1 MKTLYF
7 DIFSGISGDMA
18 LSALISLGVDEKE
31 ISEILS
37 KLTDIKIDLSVE
49 KIDRHSIS
57 ANLLKI
63 KTTDDSK
70 RYRNLNDI
78 KNILEDS
85 DLKNEVINNS
95 IKTFDIL
102 AVAEASI
109 HNMSVDKVHFHE
121 IGAIDSIIDIVGV
134 SYALD
139 TLNINKVL
147 SSKPVL
153 GHGTVKTEHGI
164 LPLPAPATLRILN
177 KIDVKRI
184 DVEGELTTP
193 TGAAILKAN
202 VQEFKNSFDG
212 TIIKEVYSTGNL
224 SFKEIPNLLRTI
236 LLESGSHNNKLYTD
250 KIYQISTNID
260 DMTGEALGFLLDR
273 LLSVGAYDVTYSQ
286 STGKKNRPTHII
298 NIILPFN
305 LKDIIIKTIFKY
317 STTAGIRISEVDR
330 VVMNREFKIIDLF
343 GNNINVKI
351 LKYGDI
357 EKVSPEWDDCVS
369 VSKIIDMTPIEVYY
383 KAIGII
389 NNQ

>member
-37 KLTDIKIDLSVE
+37 KLTNIKIDLSVE

-63 KTTDDSK
+63 KTTDDNK

-78 KNILEDS
+78 KNILENS
-85 DLKNEVINNS
+85 NLKKTVIENS
-95 IKTFDIL
+95 IKTFEIL
-102 AVAEASI
+102 AIAEAEV
-109 HNMSVDKVHFHE
+109 HNMPVEKVHFHE

-139 TLNINKVL
+139 TLSINKIQ
-147 SSKPVL
+147 SSKPVF
-153 GHGTVKTEHGI
+153 GYGTVKTEHGI
-164 LPLPAPATLRILN
+164 LPLPAPATIRILN
-177 KIDVKRI
+177 GIDVKRI

-202 VQEFKNSFDG
+202 VHEFKNSFNG
-212 TIIKEVYSTGNL
+212 TIIKEVYSTGNM
-224 SFKEIPNLLRTI
+224 SFIEIPNLLRTI
-236 LLESGSHNNKLYTD
+236 LLEDNNDKIYTD

-260 DMTGEALGFLLDR
+260 DMTGEALGFLLDN
-273 LLSVGAYDVTYSQ
+273 LLSVGAYDVAYTQ
-286 STGKKNRPTHII
+286 ATGKKNRPTHIM

-305 LKDIIIKTIFKY
+305 LKDIIIETVFKF

-330 VVMNREFKIIDLF
+330 VIMDREFRNIDLF
-343 GNNINVKI
+343 GNNIKVKI
-351 LKYGDI
+351 LKYHDI
-357 EKVSPEWDDCVS
+357 EKASPEWDDCAA

-383 KAIGII
+383 KAMSII

>member
-78 KNILEDS
+78 KNILENS
-85 DLKNEVINNS
+85 NLKKTVINNS
-95 IKTFDIL
+95 IKTFEIL
-102 AVAEASI
+102 AVAEAEV
-109 HNMSVDKVHFHE
+109 HNMPVEKVHFHE
-121 IGAIDSIIDIVGV
+121 IGAIDTIIDIVGV

-139 TLNINKVL
+139 ILNINKIQ
-147 SSKPVL
+147 SSKPVF
-153 GHGTVKTEHGI
+153 GYGTVKTEHGI
-164 LPLPAPATLRILN
+164 LPLPAPATIRILN
-177 KIDVKRI
+177 GIDVKRI

-202 VQEFKNSFDG
+202 VEEFKNSFNG
-212 TIIKEVYSTGNL
+212 TIIKEVYSTGNM

-236 LLESGSHNNKLYTD
+236 LLDDNSDKSHID
-250 KIYQISTNID
+250 RIYQISTNID
-260 DMTGEALGFLLDR
+260 DMTGEALGFLLDN
-273 LLSVGAYDVTYSQ
+273 LLSVGAYDVTYTQ
-286 STGKKNRPTHII
+286 ATGKKNRPTHIM

-305 LKDIIIKTIFKY
+305 LKDIIIETVFKF
-317 STTAGIRISEVDR
+317 STTAGVRISEIDR
-330 VVMNREFKIIDLF
+330 VIMDREFKNVDIQGSSIK
-343 GNNINVKI
+343 VKI
-351 LKYGDI
+351 LKYHDI
-357 EKVSPEWDDCVS
+357 EKASPEWDDCVA

-383 KAIGII
+383 KAMSII

>member
-18 LSALISLGVDEKE
+18 LSALISLGVDAKE
-31 ISEILS
+31 ISDILS

-63 KTTDDSK
+63 KTTDDNK

-78 KNILEDS
+78 KNILENS
-85 DLKNEVINNS
+85 SLKKTVIENS
-95 IKTFDIL
+95 IKTFEIL
-102 AVAEASI
+102 AIAEAEV
-109 HNMSVDKVHFHE
+109 HNMPVEKVHFHE
-121 IGAIDSIIDIVGV
+121 VGAIDSIIDIVGV

-139 TLNINKVL
+139 ILNINKVI

-153 GHGTVKTEHGI
+153 GYGTVKTEHGI

-177 KIDVKRI
+177 GIDVKRI

-202 VQEFKNSFDG
+202 VHEFKNAFNG
-212 TIIKEVYSTGNL
+212 AIIKEVYSTGNM
-224 SFKEIPNLLRTI
+224 SFIEIPNLLRTI
-236 LLESGSHNNKLYTD
+236 LLDDNSDKNYTD

-260 DMTGEALGFLLDR
+260 DMTGEALGFLLDN
-273 LLSVGAYDVTYSQ
+273 LLSVGAYDVSYTHA
-286 STGKKNRPTHII
+286 TGKKNRPTHII

-305 LKDIIIKTIFKY
+305 LKDIIIETVFKF
-317 STTAGIRISEVDR
+317 STTAGIRILEVDR
-330 VVMNREFKIIDLF
+330 VIMDREFKNIDLF
-343 GNNINVKI
+343 GNIIKVKI

-357 EKVSPEWDDCVS
+357 EKASPEWDDCVA

>member
-18 LSALISLGVDEKE
+18 LSALISLGVDEKD

-78 KNILEDS
+78 KNILEGS

-95 IKTFDIL
+95 IKTFEIL
-102 AVAEASI
+102 ADAEASV
-109 HNMSVDKVHFHE
+109 HNIPIEKVHFHE
-121 IGAIDSIIDIVGV
+121 IGAIDTIIDIVGV

-139 TLNINKVL
+139 TLCIDKIL
-147 SSKPVL
+147 SSKPIF
-153 GHGTVKTEHGI
+153 GYGTVKTEHGI
-164 LPLPAPATLRILN
+164 LPLPAPATIRILQG
-177 KIDVKRI
+177 IDVKRI

-193 TGAAILKAN
+193 TGAVILKAN
-202 VQEFKNSFDG
+202 VHEFKNSFNG
-212 TIIKEVYSTGNL
+212 TIIKEVYSTGNM

-236 LLESGSHNNKLYTD
+236 LLNDTACELYAD

-260 DMTGEALGFLLDR
+260 DMTGEALGFLLDT
-273 LLSVGAYDVTYSQ
+273 LLSVGAYDVTYTQ
-286 STGKKNRPTHII
+286 ATGKKNRPTHIM

-305 LKDIIIKTIFKY
+305 LKDIIIETIFKF

-330 VVMNREFKIIDLF
+330 VIMDREFKTIDLF
-343 GNNINVKI
+343 DNNIKVKI

-357 EKVSPEWDDCVS
+357 EKASPEWDDCVA

>member
-18 LSALISLGVDEKE
+18 LSALISLGVDAKE
-31 ISEILS
+31 ISDILS

-63 KTTDDSK
+63 KTTDDNK
-70 RYRNLNDI
+70 RYRNLIDI
-78 KNILEDS
+78 KNILENS
-85 DLKNEVINNS
+85 SLKKTVIENS
-95 IKTFDIL
+95 IKTFEIL
-102 AVAEASI
+102 AIAEAEV
-109 HNMSVDKVHFHE
+109 HNMPVEKVHFHE
-121 IGAIDSIIDIVGV
+121 VGAIDSLIDIVGV

-139 TLNINKVL
+139 ILNINKVI

-153 GHGTVKTEHGI
+153 GYGTVKTEHGI

-177 KIDVKRI
+177 GIDVKRI

-202 VQEFKNSFDG
+202 VHEFKNSFNG
-212 TIIKEVYSTGNL
+212 VIIKEVYSTGNL

-236 LLESGSHNNKLYTD
+236 LLDDNCDKLYSD

-260 DMTGEALGFLLDR
+260 DMTGEALGFLLDN
-273 LLSVGAYDVTYSQ
+273 LLSVGAYDVSYTHA
-286 STGKKNRPTHII
+286 TGKKNRPTHII

-305 LKDIIIKTIFKY
+305 LKDIIIETVFKF
-317 STTAGIRISEVDR
+317 STTAGIRILEVDR
-330 VVMNREFKIIDLF
+330 VIMDREFKNIDLF
-343 GNNINVKI
+343 GNIIKVKI

-357 EKVSPEWDDCVS
+357 EKASPEWDDCVA

>member
-37 KLTDIKIDLSVE
+37 KLTNIKIDLSVE

-63 KTTDDSK
+63 KTTDDNK

-78 KNILEDS
+78 KNILENS
-85 DLKNEVINNS
+85 NLKKTVIENS
-95 IKTFDIL
+95 IKTFEIL
-102 AVAEASI
+102 AIAEAEV
-109 HNMSVDKVHFHE
+109 HNMPVEKVHFHE

-139 TLNINKVL
+139 TLSINKIQ
-147 SSKPVL
+147 SSKPVF
-153 GHGTVKTEHGI
+153 GYGTVKTEHGI
-164 LPLPAPATLRILN
+164 LPLPAPATIRILN
-177 KIDVKRI
+177 GIDVKRI

-202 VQEFKNSFDG
+202 VREFKNSFNG
-212 TIIKEVYSTGNL
+212 TIIKEVYSTGNM
-224 SFKEIPNLLRTI
+224 SFIEIPNLLRTI
-236 LLESGSHNNKLYTD
+236 LLEDNNDKIYTD

-260 DMTGEALGFLLDR
+260 DMTGEALGFLLDN
-273 LLSVGAYDVTYSQ
+273 LLSVGAYDVAYTQ
-286 STGKKNRPTHII
+286 ATGKKNRPTHIM

-305 LKDIIIKTIFKY
+305 LKDIIIETVFKF

-330 VVMNREFKIIDLF
+330 VIMDREFRNIDLF
-343 GNNINVKI
+343 GNNIKVKI
-351 LKYGDI
+351 LKYHDI
-357 EKVSPEWDDCVS
+357 EKASPEWDDCVA

-383 KAIGII
+383 KVMSII

>member
-1 MKTLYF
+1 MKILYF

-18 LSALISLGVDEKE
+18 LSSLISLGVDPKE
-31 ISEILS
+31 ISDILS
-37 KLTDIKIDLSVE
+37 KLTDIKINLSIK

-57 ANLLKI
+57 ANLLEI
-63 KTTDDSK
+63 KTTDDNK
-70 RYRNLNDI
+70 RYRNLIDI
-78 KNILEDS
+78 KNILEKS
-85 DLKNEVINNS
+85 DLKKEVIENS
-95 IKTFDIL
+95 IKTFEIL
-102 AVAEASI
+102 AVAEASV
-109 HNMSVDKVHFHE
+109 HNMPIDKVHFHE
-121 IGAIDSIIDIVGV
+121 IGAIDSIVDIVGV

-139 TLNINKVL
+139 ILNINKVE

-177 KIDVKRI
+177 GIDVKRI

-202 VQEFKNSFDG
+202 VHEFKNSFNG

-236 LLESGSHNNKLYTD
+236 LLDDMTYELYTD

-260 DMTGEALGFLLDR
+260 DMTGEALGFLLDK
-273 LLSVGAYDVTYSQ
+273 LLSVGAYDVTYTQ
-286 STGKKNRPTHII
+286 STGKKNRPTHIM

-330 VVMNREFKIIDLF
+330 VIMDREFKTIDLF
-343 GNNINVKI
+343 GNSINVKI

-369 VSKIIDMTPIEVYY
+369 VSKIMDMTPIEVYY

>member
-7 DIFSGISGDMA
+7 DIFSGISGDMT
-18 LSALISLGVDEKE
+18 LSALISLGVDEKD

-78 KNILEDS
+78 KNILEGS

-95 IKTFDIL
+95 IKTFEIL
-102 AVAEASI
+102 ADAEASV
-109 HNMSVDKVHFHE
+109 HNIPIEKVHFHE
-121 IGAIDSIIDIVGV
+121 IGAIDTIIDIVGV

-139 TLNINKVL
+139 TLCIDKIL
-147 SSKPVL
+147 SSKPIF
-153 GHGTVKTEHGI
+153 GYGTVKTEHGI
-164 LPLPAPATLRILN
+164 LPLPAPATIRILQG
-177 KIDVKRI
+177 IDVKRI

-193 TGAAILKAN
+193 TGAVILKAN
-202 VQEFKNSFDG
+202 VHEFKNSFNG
-212 TIIKEVYSTGNL
+212 TIIKEVYSTGNM

-236 LLESGSHNNKLYTD
+236 LLNDTACELYAD

-260 DMTGEALGFLLDR
+260 DMTGEALGFLLDT
-273 LLSVGAYDVTYSQ
+273 LLSAGAYDVTYTQ
-286 STGKKNRPTHII
+286 ATGKKNRPTHIM

-305 LKDIIIKTIFKY
+305 LKDIIIETIFKF

-330 VVMNREFKIIDLF
+330 VIMDREFKTIDLF
-343 GNNINVKI
+343 GNNIKVKI

-357 EKVSPEWDDCVS
+357 EKASPEWDDCVA

>member
-63 KTTDDSK
+63 KTADDSK

-78 KNILEDS
+78 KNILENS
-85 DLKNEVINNS
+85 NLKKTVINNS
-95 IKTFDIL
+95 IKTFEIL
-102 AVAEASI
+102 AVAEAEV
-109 HNMSVDKVHFHE
+109 HNMPVEKVHFHE
-121 IGAIDSIIDIVGV
+121 IGAIDTIIDIVGV

-139 TLNINKVL
+139 ILNINKIQ
-147 SSKPVL
+147 SSKPVF
-153 GHGTVKTEHGI
+153 GYGTVKTEHGI
-164 LPLPAPATLRILN
+164 LPLPAPATIRILN
-177 KIDVKRI
+177 GIDVKRI

-202 VQEFKNSFDG
+202 VEEFKNSFNG
-212 TIIKEVYSTGNL
+212 TIIKEVYSTGNM

-236 LLESGSHNNKLYTD
+236 LLDDNSDKSHID
-250 KIYQISTNID
+250 RIYQISTNID
-260 DMTGEALGFLLDR
+260 DMTGEALGFLLDN
-273 LLSVGAYDVTYSQ
+273 LLSVGAYDVTYTQ
-286 STGKKNRPTHII
+286 ATGKKNRPTHIM

-305 LKDIIIKTIFKY
+305 LKDIIIETVFKF
-317 STTAGIRISEVDR
+317 STTAGVRISEIDR
-330 VVMNREFKIIDLF
+330 VIMDREFKNVDIQGSSIK
-343 GNNINVKI
+343 VKI
-351 LKYGDI
+351 LKYHDI
-357 EKVSPEWDDCVS
+357 EKASPEWDDCVA

-383 KAIGII
+383 KAMSII